1 MFAAIVLMCV
11 GFVTLMALLPV
22 IVRNMIVFEDELDP
36 ELEAMRE
43 AIR

>member
-1 MFAAIVLMCV
+1 VC
-11 GFVTLMALLPV
+11 FVTLMALLPV
-22 IVRNMIVFEDELDP
+22 IVRNIIVFEDELDD